1 MNRLAA
7 ATIAVLSVAVAA
19 YAVVAYTVLPIGAV
33 IHPDLREAFLA
44 HHRVVVYLHVFGAAA
59 ALLLGPLQF
68 LPRLRSTRPRW
79 HRWSGRVYLV
89 AGVGVGGLTGLVLA
103 LAASGGPVAR
113 AGFAALALAWLS
125 TGAAALWQVRRG
137 DLAAHRRWV
146 SRNFALAFAAVTL
159 RLELPAMVAAG
170 VPVAAAYAAVA
181 WLCWLPNLLAVEAW
195 LARERGAPGRVRP
208 ALAKPAQAASR
219 CS

>member
-7 ATIAVLSVAVAA
+7 ATIALLSIAVAA

-44 HHRVVVYLHVFGAAA
+44 HHRVVVHLHVFGAAA

-68 LPRLRSTRPRW
+68 LPRLRGTRPRW

-89 AGVGVGGLTGLVLA
+89 AGVGVGGLSGLVLA
-103 LAASGGPVAR
+103 ASASGGAVAR
-113 AGFAALALAWLS
+113 AGFAALAIAWLT
-125 TGAAALWQVRRG
+125 TGAAALWHVRRG
-137 DLAAHRRWV
+137 DVPAHRRWM

-170 VPVAAAYAAVA
+170 VPVTVAYAAVA
-181 WLCWLPNLLAVEAW
+181 WLCWLPNLLAVESW
-195 LARERGAPGRVRP
+195 LAREGGTSRRSGTAFAEPG
-208 ALAKPAQAASR
+208 QAASR